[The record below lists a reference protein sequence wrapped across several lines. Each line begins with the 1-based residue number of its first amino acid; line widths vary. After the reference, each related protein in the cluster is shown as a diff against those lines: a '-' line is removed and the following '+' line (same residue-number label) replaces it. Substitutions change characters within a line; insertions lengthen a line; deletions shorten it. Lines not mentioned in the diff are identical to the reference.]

1 MIDLE
6 IVFEIQRILIKE
18 FGGKSGVRDVNLL
31 LSALNRPMSGSGEI
45 EFYSSVP
52 QKAAAL
58 IESIVKNHP
67 FVDGNKRIGYVLMR
81 LILLENG
88 MDIIATQVEK
98 YNFVI
103 SIASGEFS
111 YEQIYFWILNHL
123 NK

>member
-18 FGGKSGVRDVNLL
+18 FGGKSGVRDVDLL
-31 LSALNRPMSGSGEI
+31 LSALNRPMAGSGEI

-52 QKAAAL
+52 HKAAAL